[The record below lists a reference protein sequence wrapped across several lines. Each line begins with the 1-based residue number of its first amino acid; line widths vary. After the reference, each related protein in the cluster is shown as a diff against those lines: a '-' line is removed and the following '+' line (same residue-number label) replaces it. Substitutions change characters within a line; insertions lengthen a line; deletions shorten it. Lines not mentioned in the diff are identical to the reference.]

1 VTNGRR
7 PNSVAPYVAPLWQVE
22 SRFPSAEHVAA
33 VWGKIVEWRGGAGVG
48 VGDLLLGAGVGEFLG
63 WLHGTMPDVCIPRT
77 GYRVTG

>member
-1 VTNGRR
+1 M
-7 PNSVAPYVAPLWQVE
+7 A
-22 SRFPSAEHVAA
+22 
-33 VWGKIVEWRGGAGVG
+33 GGAGVG

>member
-1 VTNGRR
+1 MLQ
-7 PNSVAPYVAPLWQVE
+7 PC
-22 SRFPSAEHVAA
+22 
-33 VWGKIVEWRGGAGVG
+33 GKDRGMAGGAGVG